1 METANLEAT
10 AAAIARRKRID
21 ADDVLALR
29 RCTFDD
35 GLVSRREADALFHLD
50 GSTTDKCAEWTSF
63 FLEAMVDYVVHQEK
77 PAGYVSD
84 ENARWLVEHI
94 ARDGYVRGET
104 ELELLVRVL
113 ERSTRSPEHLVGF
126 AMKQVALAVAG
137 DADEPAA
144 IDEAE
149 VERVRRILFAFG
161 GDGNAAVTR
170 AEAEALVEI
179 NDATDERLNHP
190 AWNDLFV
197 KAIANFVLCASGYAP
212 PPREEALRR
221 DAFFENTAVDIG
233 GFFARMVSGGAGA
246 ILDSYALES
255 DLEQDWEERN
265 RRSEAAAR
273 RAARVS
279 EHEARWLAERIGGGK
294 LRDNERALLAFLKD
308 NAAATHPDVA
318 PLMEKIA

>member
-1 METANLEAT
+1 MSMADLEAT

-29 RCTFDD
+29 RCTFGD
-35 GLVSRREADALFHLD
+35 GLVSRREADALFSLD
-50 GSTTDKCAEWTSF
+50 GSTTEKCLEWTPF
-63 FLEAMVDYVVHQEK
+63 FLEAMVDYIVHQEK
-77 PAGYVSD
+77 PSGYVSD
-84 ENARWLVEHI
+84 ENARWLIDQI
-94 ARDGYVRGET
+94 ARDGLVRGDI

-113 ERSTRSPEHLVGF
+113 ERAVRSPEYLVAF
-126 AMKQVALAVAG
+126 AIKQVALAVAG
-137 DADEPAA
+137 DADQPAA

-149 VERVRRILFAFG
+149 VEFVRRILYAFG

-179 NDATDERLNHP
+179 NDTTDERLNHP

-221 DAFFENTAVDIG
+221 DAFFETASVDIG
-233 GFFARMVSGGAGA
+233 GFFTRMVSGGARA
-246 ILDSYALES
+246 IMDAYELET

-265 RRSEAAAR
+265 KRAEAAAR
-273 RAARVS
+273 RAERVS
-279 EHEARWLAERIGGGK
+279 AQEARWLADRIGGGR

-308 NAAATHPDVA
+308 TAPSTHPEIA
-318 PLMEKIA
+318 SLMEKIA

>member
-1 METANLEAT
+1 MSMSNLEAT
-10 AAAIARRKRID
+10 AAAVARRKRID

-29 RCTFDD
+29 RCTFGD
-35 GLVSRREADALFHLD
+35 GHVSRQEADALFHLD
-50 GSTTDKCAEWTSF
+50 GSTTEKCAEWTAF
-63 FLEAMVDYVVHQEK
+63 FLEAIVDYIVHQEK
-77 PAGYVSD
+77 PSGYVSD
-84 ENARWLVEHI
+84 DNALWLVEHV
-94 ARDGYVRGET
+94 ARDGLVRGDT
-104 ELELLVRVL
+104 ELELLIRVL
-113 ERSTRSPEHLVGF
+113 ERSMRSPEHLVAF
-126 AMKQVALAVAG
+126 TLKQVALAVAG
-137 DADEPAA
+137 NPEKPAA
-144 IDEAE
+144 ISEGE
-149 VERVRRILFAFG
+149 VELVRRILFAFG
-161 GDGNAAVTR
+161 GDGHAAVTR

-179 NDATDERLNHP
+179 NDATDESLNHP

-212 PPREEALRR
+212 PPRAEALRR
-221 DAFFENTAVDIG
+221 DAFFENTSVDIG

-246 ILDSYALES
+246 ILDAYALET

-308 NAAATHPDVA
+308 NAPATHPDLA

>member
-1 METANLEAT
+1 METANLEVT

-29 RCTFDD
+29 RCIFGD
-35 GLVSRREADALFHLD
+35 GLVSRHEADALFQLD
-50 GSTTDKCAEWTSF
+50 GSTTEKCGEWTAF
-63 FLEAMVDYVVHQEK
+63 FLEAMVDHVVHQEK

-84 ENARWLVEHI
+84 DNARWLVEHI
-94 ARDGYVRGET
+94 ARDGFVRGDT
-104 ELELLVRVL
+104 EFELLVRVL
-113 ERSTRSPEHLVGF
+113 ERSLRSPERLVAF
-126 AMKQVALAVAG
+126 ALKQVALSVAG

-144 IDEAE
+144 IGEPD

-161 GDGNAAVTR
+161 GDGHAAVTR

-179 NDATDERLNHP
+179 NDASEERLNHP

-221 DAFFENTAVDIG
+221 ETFFETATADIG
-233 GFFARMVSGGAGA
+233 GFFNRMVSGGVRA
-246 ILDSYALES
+246 IIDAYEPET

-265 RRSEAAAR
+265 RRAEAAAR

-279 EHEARWLAERIGGGK
+279 AHEARWLAERIGGGK
-294 LRDNERALLAFLKD
+294 LRDNERALLTFLR
-308 NAAATHPDVA
+308 NTAPSTHPDLA
-318 PLMEKIA
+318 PLMDKIA

>member
-29 RCTFDD
+29 KCAFGD

-50 GSTTDKCAEWTSF
+50 GSTTEKCDEWTAF
-63 FLEAMVDYVVHQEK
+63 FLEAMVDYIVHQEK

-84 ENARWLVEHI
+84 DNARWLVEHI
-94 ARDGYVRGET
+94 ARDGFVRGDI

-113 ERSTRSPEHLVGF
+113 ERSMRSPEHLVAF
-126 AMKQVALAVAG
+126 ALKQVALAVAG
-137 DADEPAA
+137 NADEPAA
-144 IDEAE
+144 IDESE
-149 VERVRRILFAFG
+149 VELVRRILFAFG
-161 GDGNAAVTR
+161 GDGHAAVTR

-179 NDATDERLNHP
+179 NDTTDENLNHP

-221 DAFFENTAVDIG
+221 EALFETASVDIG
-233 GFFARMVSGGAGA
+233 GFFNRMVSGGVRAVIDA
-246 ILDSYALES
+246 YALET

-265 RRSEAAAR
+265 KRAEAAAR
-273 RAARVS
+273 RAERVS
-279 EHEARWLAERIGGGK
+279 AQEARWLAERIGGGR
-294 LRDNERALLAFLKD
+294 LRDNERALLAFLRD
-308 NAAATHPDVA
+308 TAPSTHPDIA
-318 PLMEKIA
+318 PLMAKIA

>member
-1 METANLEAT
+1 MSVADLEAT

-29 RCTFDD
+29 RCAFGD
-35 GLVSRREADALFHLD
+35 GLLTRREADALFALD
-50 GSTTDKCAEWTSF
+50 GSTIEKSPEWAAF
-63 FLEAMVDYVVHQEK
+63 FLEAMVDYLVHRET

-84 ENARWLVEHI
+84 DNARWLVEHI
-94 ARDGYVRGET
+94 ARDGLVRGDT

-113 ERSTRSPEHLVGF
+113 ERAARSPEHLVAF
-126 AMKQVALAVAG
+126 ALKQVALAVAG
-137 DADEPAA
+137 DVDAPAA
-144 IDEAE
+144 VGEAE
-149 VERVRRILFAFG
+149 VELVRRILYAFG
-161 GDGNAAVTR
+161 GNGNAAVTR

-179 NDATDERLNHP
+179 NDTTDEGLNHP

-221 DAFFENTAVDIG
+221 DAFFETASADLG
-233 GFFARMVSGGAGA
+233 GFFARMVSGGVRAVIDA
-246 ILDSYALES
+246 YAQEA

-265 RRSEAAAR
+265 RRAEAAAR
-273 RAARVS
+273 RAERVS
-279 EHEARWLAERIGGGK
+279 AREARWLVDRIGGGK

-308 NAAATHPDVA
+308 TADARHPDIA

>member
-29 RCTFDD
+29 RCTFGD
-35 GLVSRREADALFHLD
+35 GLVSRSEADALFHLD
-50 GSTTDKCAEWTSF
+50 GSTTDKCAEWTAF
-63 FLEAMVDYVVHQEK
+63 FLEATVDYVVHQEK

-84 ENARWLVEHI
+84 DKARWLIEHI
-94 ARDGYVRGET
+94 ARDGFVRGDT
-104 ELELLVRVL
+104 ELELLIRVL
-113 ERSTRSPEHLVGF
+113 ERSMRSPEHLVAF
-126 AMKQVALAVAG
+126 ALKQVALSVAG

-144 IDEAE
+144 IDGAE
-149 VERVRRILFAFG
+149 VELVRRILFAFG

-221 DAFFENTAVDIG
+221 DTFFDNASVDIG
-233 GFFARMVSGGAGA
+233 GFFNRMVSGGVGA
-246 ILDSYALES
+246 IVDAYTLET

-265 RRSEAAAR
+265 RRAEAAAR
-273 RAARVS
+273 RAERVS
-279 EHEARWLAERIGGGK
+279 AQEARWLAERIGGGM
-294 LRDNERALLAFLKD
+294 LRDNERALLAFLR
-308 NAAATHPDVA
+308 NTAPTTHPDLA
-318 PLMEKIA
+318 PLMDKIA

>member
-1 METANLEAT
+1 MSMSNLEAT
-10 AAAIARRKRID
+10 AAAVARRKRID

-29 RCTFDD
+29 RYTFGD
-35 GLVSRREADALFHLD
+35 GHVSRQEADALFHLD
-50 GSTTDKCAEWTSF
+50 GSTTEKCAEWTAF
-63 FLEAMVDYVVHQEK
+63 FLEAIVDYIVHQEK
-77 PAGYVSD
+77 PSGYVSD
-84 ENARWLVEHI
+84 DNALWLVEHV
-94 ARDGYVRGET
+94 ARDGLVRGDT
-104 ELELLVRVL
+104 ELELLIRVL
-113 ERSTRSPEHLVGF
+113 ERSMRSPEHLVAF
-126 AMKQVALAVAG
+126 ALKQVALAVAG
-137 DADEPAA
+137 NPEKPAA
-144 IDEAE
+144 ISEGE
-149 VERVRRILFAFG
+149 VELVRRILFAFG
-161 GDGNAAVTR
+161 GDGHAAVTR

-179 NDATDERLNHP
+179 NDATDESLNHP

-212 PPREEALRR
+212 PPRAEALRR
-221 DAFFENTAVDIG
+221 DTFFENTSVDIG

-246 ILDSYALES
+246 ILDAYALET

-308 NAAATHPDVA
+308 NAPATHPDLA

>member
-1 METANLEAT
+1 METANLGAV
-10 AAAIARRKRID
+10 AAAVTRRKRID

-29 RCTFDD
+29 RSIFGD
-35 GLVSRREADALFHLD
+35 GLVSRHEAEMLFNID
-50 GSTTDKCAEWTSF
+50 GSTTEKCDAWAPF

-77 PAGYVSD
+77 PSGYVSED
-84 ENARWLVEHI
+84 NARWLVQQI
-94 ARDGYVRGET
+94 ARDGFVRGAT
-104 ELELLVRVL
+104 GLELLVRVL
-113 ERSTRSPEHLVGF
+113 ERSTRSPEHLVAF
-126 AMKQVALAVAG
+126 ALKQVALAVAG
-137 DADEPAA
+137 DADAPAA
-144 IDEAE
+144 IDERE
-149 VERVRRILFAFG
+149 VEFVRRVLFAFG

-197 KAIANFVLCASGYAP
+197 KAIANFVLCASGYAA
-212 PPREEALRR
+212 PPRSEALRR

-233 GFFARMVSGGAGA
+233 GFFTRMVSGGAGA

>member
-29 RCTFDD
+29 KCAFGD

-50 GSTTDKCAEWTSF
+50 GSTTEKCGEWTAF
-63 FLEAMVDYVVHQEK
+63 FLEAMVDYIVHQEK

-84 ENARWLVEHI
+84 DNARWLVEHI
-94 ARDGYVRGET
+94 ARDGFVRGDT

-113 ERSTRSPEHLVGF
+113 ERSMRSPEHLVAF
-126 AMKQVALAVAG
+126 ALKQVALAVAG
-137 DADEPAA
+137 NPDEPAA
-144 IDEAE
+144 IDESE
-149 VERVRRILFAFG
+149 VELVRRILFAFG
-161 GDGNAAVTR
+161 GDGHAAVTR

-179 NDATDERLNHP
+179 NDTTDENLNHP

-221 DAFFENTAVDIG
+221 ETLFETASVDIG
-233 GFFARMVSGGAGA
+233 GFFNRMVSGGVRAVIDA
-246 ILDSYALES
+246 YALET

-265 RRSEAAAR
+265 KRTEAAAR
-273 RAARVS
+273 RAERVS
-279 EHEARWLAERIGGGK
+279 AQEARWLAERIGGGR

-308 NAAATHPDVA
+308 TAPSTHPDIA
-318 PLMEKIA
+318 PLMAKIA